1 MELNAKEKHSES
13 TKDDDSFMVSAMN
26 VFTGQIVSAA
36 LNAAIELNLFE
47 IIAKADGRHV
57 SVTEIAS
64 QLPKLTSHEI
74 VTSKLDRL
82 LRLLVTHSLLTCSYV
97 ANQGDDTQR
106 QRGRERLYAISPIG
120 KFFVSGHHNNNG
132 EYLGFSSLLLAHPTF
147 ADAWLNFKN
156 AIIDEEDTN
165 LFKKV
170 HGLPLYQYS
179 NKDPKLGNLFNK
191 AMEDLSFIW
200 MKRILEIYK
209 GFEGISTLVDVGGGN
224 AQTLKMILSKY
235 PSIKAINFDLPHV
248 IQNAPPHPGIEHVG
262 GDMFASVPKG
272 DAIILKNICHNWSDE
287 SSIKILRKCYDSL
300 PENGKVIVLEFI
312 MPEEVEQSEEAKLIS
327 TVDSTMFLHGGRAR
341 SEKEFESLSKQSGFS
356 AFKLACHAFN
366 IHGVI
371 EFYK

>member
-1 MELNAKEKHSES
+1 MNEGASMALNSY
-13 TKDDDSFMVSAMN
+13 KDHHEDDSFLISAMN
-26 VFTGQIVSAA
+26 MCHGHILSAA

-64 QLPKLTSHEI
+64 QLPNSSTSHEI
-74 VTSKLDRL
+74 IVFRLDRL
-82 LRLLVTHSLLTCSYV
+82 LRLLASHSLLTCSYV
-97 ANQGDDTQR
+97 ANQSDDNER
-106 QRGRERLYAISPIG
+106 ERERLYAISPIG
-120 KFFVSGHHNNNG
+120 KFFVSGHHNNG
-132 EYLGFSSLLLAHPTF
+132 GYLGLSSLMVAHPSF
-147 ADAWLNFKN
+147 VDVWFNFKN
-156 AIIDEEDTN
+156 AIIDEDPN

-170 HGLPLYQYS
+170 HGMPLYQYA
-179 NKDPKLGNLFNK
+179 KIDPIWNNLFNK
-191 AMEDLSFIW
+191 AMENLSFIV
-200 MKRILEIYK
+200 MRRILKIYK

-272 DAIILKNICHNWSDE
+272 DAIILKSICHNWSDE

-300 PENGKVIVLEFI
+300 PENGKVIIFEFI
-312 MPEEVEQSEEAKLIS
+312 MPEEVEQSEEAKLVSEI
-327 TVDSTMFLHGGRAR
+327 DNYMFIVEGRVR
-341 SEKEFESLSKQSGFS
+341 SEREFKSLCKRSGFS
-356 AFKLACHAFN
+356 AFKLACRAFN
-366 IHGVI
+366 VQGLI